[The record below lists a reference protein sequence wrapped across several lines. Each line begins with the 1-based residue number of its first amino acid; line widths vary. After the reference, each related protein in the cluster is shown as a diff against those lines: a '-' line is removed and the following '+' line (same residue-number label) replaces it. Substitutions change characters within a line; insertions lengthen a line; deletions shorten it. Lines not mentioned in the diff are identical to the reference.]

1 MFICIRFVSQKSK
14 EKLESIPNS
23 NEGDKESNEPDYDEH
38 EGQLEEEEEEDGKV
52 TINQVF

>member
-1 MFICIRFVSQKSK
+1 MFVCIRFVSQGK
-14 EKLESIPNS
+14 SIPNS

-38 EGQLEEEEEEDGKV
+38 EGQPEEEEEEDGKV